1 MQTDDISSNEPGVI
15 SKVIGG
21 DLATVIVNS

>member
-1 MQTDDISSNEPGVI
+1 MQRDDISSNEPGTI

-21 DLATVIVNS
+21 DMVTVIVDY